1 MSEPNLDG
9 LGPLQI
15 KFVEEYLKTGNATQ
29 SVYAAGYKSKNDNA
43 AGVRGAELLRN
54 SKISAYIQ
62 YVQSKS
68 LESTKSKIQ
77 VSQDQIASTLVRIA
91 FDGLEDVIEVTDKG
105 DLEIKPDAKFDLVD
119 GVSFS
124 KSESDGEKGYS
135 KSKGF
140 SFKRSDR
147 LKALDML
154 IKLMGGYEKFAGD
167 TDQGAGQLEPQR
179 VLKLLA
185 KFGKR

>member
-1 MSEPNLDG
+1 MDELEG
-9 LGPLQI
+9 LNARQK
-15 KFVEEYLKTGNATQ
+15 KFIEEYLRNGGNGTRA
-29 SVYAAGYKSKNDNA
+29 VLDAGYKMTEGTA
-43 AGVRGAELLRN
+43 AQHATKLLN
-54 SKISAYIQ
+54 KDKISSYIRT
-62 YVQSKS
+62 VQNQSIQETQK
-68 LESTKSKIQ
+68 KIQ
-77 VSQDQIASTLVRIA
+77 ISQDKIASTLVRIA
-91 FDGLEDVIEVTDKG
+91 FDGLEDIIEVSEQG

-154 IKLMGGYEKFAGD
+154 IKLMGGYEKLADGAGD
-167 TDQGAGQLEPQR
+167 TTKGLEPER
-179 VLKLLA
+179 VLKLL
-185 KFGKR
+185 KNFGKR

>member
-1 MSEPNLDG
+1 MDELDG
-9 LGPLQI
+9 LSGLQK
-15 KFVEEYLKTGNATQ
+15 KFIEEYLSNGGNGTRA
-29 SVYAAGYKSKNDNA
+29 ALDAGYKCKSEPA
-43 AGVRGAELLRN
+43 AAARSSELLRN
-54 SKISAYIQ
+54 TKISSYITAQ
-62 YVQSKS
+62 QNKS
-68 LESTKSKIQ
+68 LAETQKKIQ
-77 VSQDQIASTLVRIA
+77 ISQDKIASTLVRIA
-91 FDGLEDVIEVTDKG
+91 FDGLEDIIEVSEQG

-154 IKLMGGYEKFAGD
+154 IKLMGGYEKLADGVGD
-167 TDQGAGQLEPQR
+167 TTKGLEPER
-179 VLKLLA
+179 VLKLL
-185 KFGKR
+185 KNFGKR